1 MGVVILGVAD
11 GPKLK
16 MAADTAPL
24 LSDSLI
30 AQLLDM
36 GFEQESINACEAAM
50 NSSGSPITLQSA
62 TEW

>member
-1 MGVVILGVAD
+1 M
-11 GPKLK
+11 
-16 MAADTAPL
+16 APL

-62 TEW
+62 TEWYVRGYFKNESKFLHC